1 MVDEL
6 NTLGKSRTPLLFVI
20 DYDLQNYYISP
31 LSSLDPKIRYS
42 IEKRSNFKNKTLP
55 YNYKPVSY
63 KRYKKAF
70 DTIQEEIKKG
80 NSYLTN
86 LTFRSK
92 LNIDYSL
99 EQIYDYSDAKF
110 KLLYFDKFVCFSPE
124 RFIDIKDNKIY
135 TYPMKGTIDA
145 KIENAKDKILANK
158 KEMAEHT
165 MVVDLL
171 RNDLSIVSKK
181 VRVLKFRYVEKIKA
195 GERELLQVSS
205 KIKGDLEEGWQDRL
219 GDILN
224 SLLPA
229 GSITG
234 TPKKSTVDLIKRV
247 EGYDRGFYSGVF
259 GVFDGES
266 LDSAV
271 MIRFIEKNGD
281 NLYYKSGGGITIDS
295 DIESEYN
302 EMCEKI
308 YVPFL

>member
-1 MVDEL
+1 MFDEL
-6 NTLGKSRTPLLFVI
+6 NRLGRSRTPLLFII
-20 DYDLQNYYISP
+20 DYDLKNYYISP
-31 LSSLDPKIRYS
+31 LSELDPAIIYS
-42 IEKRSNFKNKTLP
+42 IDKKSSFKNKTIP
-55 YNYKPVSY
+55 YHYKAVS
-63 KRYKKAF
+63 KQRYKKAF

-92 LNIDYSL
+92 LDIEYSL
-99 EQIYDYSDAKF
+99 KEIYDYSDARF
-110 KLLYFDKFVCFSPE
+110 KLLYFDKFVSFSPE
-124 RFIDIKDNKIY
+124 RFINIKNNTIY

-145 KIENAKDKILANK
+145 KIKNAKEKILANE

-181 VRVLKFRYVEKIKA
+181 VRVLKFRYIEKIKA

-205 KIKGDLEEGWQDRL
+205 KIKGDLEDSWQDNL
-219 GDILN
+219 GDILKA
-224 SLLPA
+224 LLPA

-234 TPKKSTVDLIKRV
+234 TPKKSTVDIIKRV

-266 LDSAV
+266 LDSGV

-295 DIESEYN
+295 DLESEYN